1 MPVGTITIE
10 SGDYKAHIVV
20 DNEKVTAG
28 VEFRGKLDTKSPEFL
43 FVYNCKKMILDRLKE
58 I

>member
-10 SGDYKAHIVV
+10 SGEYKAHIVI
-20 DNEKVTAG
+20 DNTQVSG
-28 VEFRGKLDTKSPEFL
+28 GIEFRGRIDRKSPEFL
-43 FVYNCKKMILDRLKE
+43 FVNNCKKMILDRLKE

>member
-10 SGDYKAHIVV
+10 SGEYKAHIVV

-28 VEFRGKLDTKSPEFL
+28 VEFRGRIDRKSPEFL
-43 FVYNCKKMILDRLKE
+43 FVHNCKKMILDRLKE

>member
-10 SGDYKAHIVV
+10 SGEYKGYIVI
-20 DNEKVTAG
+20 DNTQVSG
-28 VEFRGKLDTKSPEFL
+28 GIEFRGKLDKKSEEFL
-43 FVYNCKKMILDRLKE
+43 FVHNCRKMILDRLKE

>member
-10 SGDYKAHIVV
+10 SGEYKAHIVV
-20 DNEKVTAG
+20 DNEKVSAG
-28 VEFRGKLDTKSPEFL
+28 IEFRGRIERKSPEFL
-43 FVYNCKKMILDRLKE
+43 FVHNCKKMILDRLKE